1 MRTTLT
7 LDRDVAEAV
16 KAVTRKSGRQ
26 FKQVIN
32 EAIRAGLSQMAQP
45 SAAKPYRTH
54 ARRMGLR
61 PGYSL
66 DNVQELLAQAEG
78 EEAR

>member
-7 LDRDVAEAV
+7 LDRDVA
-16 KAVTRKSGRQ
+16 KAIKNVTRKSGRQ
-26 FKQVIN
+26 FRQVIN
-32 EAIRAGLSQMAQP
+32 EAIRDGLNQLAQP
-45 SAAKPYRTH
+45 PAAKPYRTR

-61 PGYSL
+61 PGYNL

-78 EEAR
+78 EDAR